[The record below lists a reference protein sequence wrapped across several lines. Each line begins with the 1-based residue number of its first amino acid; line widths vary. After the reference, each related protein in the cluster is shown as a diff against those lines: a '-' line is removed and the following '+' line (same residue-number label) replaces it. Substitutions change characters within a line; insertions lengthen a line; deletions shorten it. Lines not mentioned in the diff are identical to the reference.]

1 MKTSDIV
8 PFGWNSQNIYDKR
21 ERQRDRVVGRERER
35 EGNKVRKM
43 RHGRKTVITAS
54 EMSFTP
60 AGGITPRRTSQ
71 PANRMTMPIWAT
83 ASKTVTKLLS
93 KVSMLGIPR
102 IGWGASQDFASA
114 GLFSAG
120 RVVSF

>member
-1 MKTSDIV
+1 MIRLALGFSIRR
-8 PFGWNSQNIYDKR
+8 GL
-21 ERQRDRVVGRERER
+21 ERWQPINRRSEAEKGRS
-35 EGNKVRKM
+35 
-43 RHGRKTVITAS
+43 H
-54 EMSFTP
+54 
-60 AGGITPRRTSQ
+60 Q

-93 KVSMLGIPR
+93 KVSMLGIRR
-102 IGWGASQDFASA
+102 IGWGASQDLASA